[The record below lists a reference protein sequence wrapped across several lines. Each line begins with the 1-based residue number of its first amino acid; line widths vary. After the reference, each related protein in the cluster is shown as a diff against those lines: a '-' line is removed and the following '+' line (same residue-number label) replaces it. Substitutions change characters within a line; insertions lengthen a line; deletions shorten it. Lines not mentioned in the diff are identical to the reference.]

1 MVALAVAVAF
11 LVLVTGASSASAE
24 TSGSGKQVY
33 VVYMGSSVHEEAEV
47 TSSLNHEVL
56 ATVHSGSL
64 DAARES
70 IVYSYKHA
78 FRGFSAKLTAEQAA
92 ALAGREDVVKV
103 FKSEVR
109 HLHTTRSWQ
118 FLGLPM
124 SEMGGIPHSS
134 RHHKVILGVFDTGIW
149 PESESFN
156 DYKMPPIPS
165 RWKGGCMEGENFTRK
180 MCNRKLIG
188 AKYYLKGME
197 EQVGPM
203 VSRREGGSDVRSA
216 RDTMGHGTHTASTA
230 AGRLVKN
237 MNLRGLASGRAR
249 GGAPRARIAVYKVCW
264 SPGCFDAD
272 LLAAFDDAI
281 KDGVDV
287 ISLSLGPDAPQNDY
301 FMDAISIGSF
311 HAFRRGISVVGS
323 VGNNGPSDSSA
334 TNVAP
339 WLLTVASTSIDRDFS
354 SSIILGNGI
363 HLEGE
368 SLAMEQMKAK
378 AELVYGAEV
387 GAASFTTQQSSS
399 CTNGSLDARHVRGKV
414 VVCRHPQDVE
424 ESKLGK
430 SKVVQAAGG
439 VGMILVDELDRA
451 MGVSFVVAGAIVGN
465 KGGQTILSY
474 LNSTRNPTAL
484 ITPPKT
490 VVGVRPAP
498 AVSVFSSRGPNT
510 ITPDVLKPDIAAP
523 GLNILAA
530 WSPMNMEID
539 YNIVSG
545 TSMAAPHIAGVALL
559 LKASN
564 PTWSPAAIKSAMM
577 TTAVSRDNENK
588 VIKSMPSGKMANAF
602 EIGGGQVHPRK
613 AQNPGLVYD
622 SDATDILKFLCGS
635 GYDSSTLQL
644 ITGDKRSACP
654 SSAPVPADLNYPAI
668 TLSRV
673 SPAGTRSVMRSV
685 TNVGLQ
691 NIVYHARVKAPIG
704 VEVKVVP
711 NRLAFTH
718 YGQTLSFIVK
728 FKVLKA
734 EDDYVFGSL
743 TWVDGGRHRKV
754 TIPLV
759 LNTVSED

>member
-1 MVALAVAVAF
+1 MEVF
-11 LVLVTGASSASAE
+11 LVAITVVVLISSVWGDSR
-24 TSGSGKQVY
+24 SSKQVY
-33 VVYMGSSVHEEAEV
+33 VVYMGSTVHEEAEV

-56 ATVHSGSL
+56 AGVHGGSL

-70 IVYSYKHA
+70 IVYSYKHG
-78 FRGFSAKLTAEQAA
+78 FRGFSAKLTEEQAA
-92 ALAGREDVVKV
+92 TLASRKDVVKV

-124 SEMGGIPHSS
+124 SEVGGIPHSS
-134 RHHKVILGVFDTGIW
+134 SHHKVILGVFDTGIW

-156 DYKMPPIPS
+156 DYKMPRIPS
-165 RWKGGCMEGENFTRK
+165 RWKGGCMEGENFTK
-180 MCNRKLIG
+180 AMCNRKLIG

-197 EQVGPM
+197 EQVGAM
-203 VSRREGGSDVRSA
+203 VSRSEGGTDLRSA
-216 RDTMGHGTHTASTA
+216 RDTMGHGSHTASTA

-237 MNLRGLASGRAR
+237 MSLRGLASGRAR
-249 GGAPRARIAVYKVCW
+249 GGAPRARIAAYKVCW

-272 LLAAFDDAI
+272 ILAAFDEAI

-311 HAFRRGISVVGS
+311 HAFRRGITVVGS
-323 VGNNGPSDSSA
+323 VGNNGPATADA

-339 WLLTVASTSIDRDFS
+339 WLLTVASTSIDREFS
-354 SSIILGNGI
+354 SSVILGNGI
-363 HLEGE
+363 HLQGE
-368 SLAMEQMKAK
+368 SLALEKMKK
-378 AELVYGAEV
+378 NTELVYGAAM
-387 GAASFTTQQSSS
+387 AAPSFTSQDSSS
-399 CTNGSLDARHVRGKV
+399 CLNGSLDARKVRGKV

-424 ESKLGK
+424 ESKLAK

-439 VGMILVDELDRA
+439 IGMVLIDELDRG
-451 MGVSFVVAGAIVGN
+451 MGVSFVIPAAIVGN
-465 KGGQTILSY
+465 GEGQTILSY
-474 LNSTRNPTAL
+474 INSTRNPTAF
-484 ITPPKT
+484 ITPPST
-490 VVGVRPAP
+490 VIGVRPAP
-498 AVSVFSSRGPNT
+498 QVSVFSSRGPNT

-530 WSPMNMEID
+530 WSPLNMGIN

-559 LKASN
+559 LKAAN

-577 TTAVSRDNENK
+577 TTAARRDNENK
-588 VIKSMPSGKMANAF
+588 VIKSMPSGKSANAF

-622 SDATDILKFLCGS
+622 SDATDILNFLCGN
-635 GYDSSTLQL
+635 GYDSDTLQL
-644 ITGDKRSACP
+644 ITGDHRSTCP
-654 SSAPVPADLNYPAI
+654 SSALTPADLNYPAI

-673 SPAGTRSVMRSV
+673 SPAGTRRVTRSV
-685 TNVGLQ
+685 TNVGIRT
-691 NIVYHARVKAPIG
+691 IVYQPHIKAPVG

-711 NRLAFTH
+711 DMLAFTH
-718 YGQTLSFIVK
+718 YGQTLSYVVE
-728 FKVLKA
+728 FKVIKA
-734 EDDYVFGSL
+734 KDDYVFGSL
-743 TWVDGGRHRKV
+743 TWIDASRHHKV

>member
-1 MVALAVAVAF
+1 MEAVAFAIAF
-11 LVLVTGASSASAE
+11 LVLIISTAGGE
-24 TSGSGKQVY
+24 TPSQGKQVY
-33 VVYMGSSVHEEAEV
+33 VVYMGSTVHEEAEEA
-47 TSSLNHEVL
+47 TTSLNHEVL

-92 ALAGREDVVKV
+92 VLASREDVVKV

-124 SEMGGIPHSS
+124 SELGGVPHSS

-165 RWKGGCMEGENFTRK
+165 RWKGGCMAGENFTIK

-203 VSRREGGSDVRSA
+203 VSRSEGGSDVRSA

-249 GGAPRARIAVYKVCW
+249 GGAPRARIAAYKVCW

-354 SSIILGNGI
+354 SSVILGNGI

-368 SLAMEQMKAK
+368 SLAMSDMKKK
-378 AELVYGAEV
+378 AEVVYGAEV
-387 GAASFTTQQSSS
+387 GAASFTSQQSSS
-399 CTNGSLDARHVRGKV
+399 CTNGSLEARMVRGNV
-414 VVCRHPQDVE
+414 VVCRHPSEDVE

-439 VGMILVDELDRA
+439 SGMILIDELDRG
-451 MGVSFVVAGAIVGN
+451 MGVSFVIPAAIVGN
-465 KGGQTILSY
+465 KDGITILSY

-484 ITPPKT
+484 ITAPNT

-498 AVSVFSSRGPNT
+498 EISVFSSRGPNT

-530 WSPMNMEID
+530 WSPMNMGNN

-559 LKASN
+559 LKAAN

-577 TTAVSRDNENK
+577 TTAASRDNQNQ
-588 VIKSMPSGKMANAF
+588 VIKSMPSGKRANAF

-622 SDATDILKFLCGS
+622 SDASDIVNFLCGS
-635 GYDSSTLQL
+635 GYDSDTLQL

-654 SSAPVPADLNYPAI
+654 SSTLVPADLNYPAI

-673 SPAGTRSVMRSV
+673 SPAGTRRVTRTV
-685 TNVGLQ
+685 TNVGLPS
-691 NIVYHARVKAPIG
+691 IVYEARVKAPIG

-718 YGQTLSFIVK
+718 YGQKLSYKVE
-728 FKVLKA
+728 FKVIKPK
-734 EDDYVFGSL
+734 DDYVFGSL
-743 TWVDGGRHRKV
+743 TWIDASRHHKV
-754 TIPLV
+754 ITPLV